1 MARPNAISRLLR
13 RAIRSIVTLKGSPRA
28 IAMGAAIGVFIAFTP
43 TIGLQMFLG
52 ALVATLVGANRP
64 AAMIP
69 AWITNPVTIP
79 PIYAFTYWL
88 GRFFWKGPPVSEV
101 YDQLV
106 GAAKTLGRLSWY
118 EFLDQFTHFLQT
130 GVDVF
135 IAMMI
140 GGLLVGTV
148 LGATSY
154 PLVYKATEKY
164 QQKLAER
171 RRHRAERQAKKM
183 FGAPGD
189 TGGKP
194 DRREP

>member
-43 TIGLQMFLG
+43 TIGLQMLLG